1 LDNSNEQ
8 FLLEIKGLKTHFF
21 TEDGTVKAVDG
32 VDFNVKA
39 GEILGLVGESGCGKS
54 VTALSIM
61 QLIGIPGK
69 IIEGEIRFGD
79 LNLRELSV
87 EEIQKIRGNMISMIF
102 QQPQSSLNP
111 IMTIG
116 DQLAEVFEIHSD
128 LDKQEIWEKS
138 VDLLRVVGI
147 PDPEQK
153 AHAYPHEMSGGQAQ
167 RVMIA
172 MALAMRPALLIA
184 DEPTTALDVTI
195 QAQIL
200 DLIRDLRNQ
209 MHTAVIMIT
218 HDLGVVAEIADW
230 VAVMYAGQI
239 MEQAGVAPLFEKPLH
254 PYTRGL
260 IKSIPI
266 LGETKHRLEVIDG
279 AVPNLVDL
287 PPGCNFAPRCRARI
301 RHGLTICDDQ
311 KPPLDLVLPNHSV
324 RCWLFHDSEGHK
336 APLTDTY
343 S

>member
-1 LDNSNEQ
+1 LDNNNEQ
-8 FLLEIKGLKTHFF
+8 FLLEIVSLKTHFF

-32 VDFNVKA
+32 VDFNVKR

-61 QLIGIPGK
+61 QLIGKPGK

-79 LNLRELSV
+79 MNLRELSV
-87 EEIQKIRGNMISMIF
+87 EDIQDIRGNKISMIF

-111 IMTIG
+111 VMTVG
-116 DQLAEVFEIHSD
+116 EQLAEVFEIHSD
-128 LDKQEIWEKS
+128 LDKEAIWEKS

-153 AHAYPHEMSGGQAQ
+153 AHAYPHEVSGGQAQ

-279 AVPNLVDL
+279 VVPNLVDL

-336 APLTDTY
+336 APLTNTY